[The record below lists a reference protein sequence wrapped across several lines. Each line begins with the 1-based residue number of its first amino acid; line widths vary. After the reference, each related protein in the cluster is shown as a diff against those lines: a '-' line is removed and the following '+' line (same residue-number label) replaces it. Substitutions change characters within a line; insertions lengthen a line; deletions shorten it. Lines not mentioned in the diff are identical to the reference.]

1 MDFNRK
7 DIGAKKKKVGLRLW
21 PSALRMARKEEK
33 LMLSRIVESE
43 QSKTK
48 I

>member
-1 MDFNRK
+1 MDFDRK
-7 DIGAKKKKVGLRLW
+7 DIGAKKKKVAS
-21 PSALRMARKEEK
+21 PSAFGLKNSAKRRK
-33 LMLSRIVESE
+33 LMLSRMVESE